1 MNIEE
6 ERKAFEAAF
15 LKNRMD
21 YAQASGLSVEVMR
34 QTVLRSIEQGLIP
47 KAMFEIWLAA
57 KAHAEEMHKPKCTI
71 EQMFPINVKI
81 WNVID
86 SFGDRVAWSNES
98 KEDAVQW
105 AKENGYRV
113 IE

>member
-1 MNIEE
+1 MTEEE
-6 ERKAFEAAF
+6 ERKAFEA
-15 LKNRMD
+15 
-21 YAQASGLSVEVMR
+21 SVVANKIVNDIGITSEWDGSRYVSKFSSSKPYT
-34 QTVLRSIEQGLIP
+34 Q
-47 KAMFEIWLAA
+47 AMFEVWLAA
-57 KAHAEEMHKPKCTI
+57 KAHAIEMHKPKCTI
-71 EQMFPINVKI
+71 EQVFPMNAKI

-105 AKENGYRV
+105 AKDNGYRV